1 MSRILMSLY
10 LTDPKHGAS
19 ILLDSCYQKNN
30 GRFPVLFIKNIIIHN
45 MINILQGKDQYT
57 RYLV

>member
-1 MSRILMSLY
+1 MSLY

-19 ILLDSCYQKNN
+19 ILLDSCYQQSNR
-30 GRFPVLFIKNIIIHN
+30 RFPVLFIKNIIIHN
-45 MINILQGKDQYT
+45 MMNILQRIGQYM